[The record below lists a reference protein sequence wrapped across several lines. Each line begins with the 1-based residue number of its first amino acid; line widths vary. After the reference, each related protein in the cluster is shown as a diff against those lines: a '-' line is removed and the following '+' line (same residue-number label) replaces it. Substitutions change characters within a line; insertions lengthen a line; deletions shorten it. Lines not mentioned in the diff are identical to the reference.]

1 MLCHTTLD
9 FPGKTFSFS
18 SGAFKPSSDRL
29 GIVHPGAQA
38 QHKDRCQTKEPCVV
52 TQSSSLCSRAAQCL
66 EYTAPV
72 ENWDISAART
82 LPGP

>member
-18 SGAFKPSSDRL
+18 SGAFKPTSDRL

-52 TQSSSLCSRAAQCL
+52 SPCVVKQRSVWNIQHRLKTGTFQQPGRCQVL
-66 EYTAPV
+66 ELT
-72 ENWDISAART
+72 
-82 LPGP
+82 